1 MNIRAAAQGD
11 QTKRTLDL
19 FDHIGLTSYEFE
31 IKHVLRRHQGKA
43 QAIRVD
49 VLAAIVKM
57 PSVKVRETVREL
69 IVTHGIP
76 IGSSVAQPSGYYW
89 IVDREETEENYQ
101 KLRHRG
107 IAILQRAACLRRMRL
122 RELLR
127 ELQTELWET
136 A

>member
-1 MNIRAAAQGD
+1 MPKDFRKR
-11 QTKRTLDL
+11 KRTLDL
-19 FDHIGLTSYEFE
+19 FDHAGLSPEEFE
-31 IKHVLRRHQGKA
+31 VKHVLRRHQGKE

-76 IGSSVAQPSGYYW
+76 IGSSVAQPAGYYW

-107 IAILQRAACLRRMRL
+107 ISVLQRAACLRRIGL
-122 RELLR
+122 KELLR